1 MSYGGLMSSK
11 LVREGRFDEAVA
23 AATSEIRLRPDE
35 PDAYF
40 QRGLARSA
48 LGLLEDAVNDYKHAL
63 TLDSSGSTLDP
74 EQVDDELFFVLR
86 SLADGQKADAKAATA
101 TIARYAAILPNGRHL
116 EDIAKWVDKFNGV
129 ETVWYRERA

>member
-23 AATSEIRLRPDE
+23 AATSEIRLQPDE

-40 QRGLARSA
+40 QRGQARAA
-48 LGLLEDAVNDYKHAL
+48 LGLLEDAVNDYKQAL

-74 EQVDDELFFVLR
+74 ENVDDELFFALR
-86 SLADGQKADAKAATA
+86 SLADSQKADAKAAAA

-129 ETVWYRERA
+129 ETVWYRDRA